1 MLKDR
6 FCCVSCGEMIQHEQA
21 HLVFRTGF
29 FRTIQPLGC
38 CKSCMDR
45 EYGTVS
51 AAVEAPIEV
60 SIVHMPQAKAGGAY
74 NESIPAA
81 SFAAQ
86 IPMVVSL

>member
-38 CKSCMDR
+38 CKVCMDR
-45 EYGTVS
+45 ESVAAT
-51 AAVEAPIEV
+51 AAVEAPVEG
-60 SIVHMPQAKAGGAY
+60 SLVHMPQAKAGGAY

-81 SFAAQ
+81 SYAVP
-86 IPMVVSL
+86 IPMVASL